1 MHRNGKANQHLRQS
15 KLLQYWY
22 IHKHTSFP
30 FLFPFVS
37 PLSFSPPAPPPPPLT
52 SSSPTLFVF
61 FLHIP
66 IPPLP
71 PLSHPSSKFRA
82 KHGATN
88 YIPTSFIPE
97 FFDLVLWGHEHE
109 CLIEP
114 EYVYQGVM
122 DEGGEEKGVYISQ
135 PGSSVATSLC
145 DGEMKKKWVLRR
157 DLNVFCAVYTA
168 GW

>member
-1 MHRNGKANQHLRQS
+1 MHRMEKQTNIKTIKITTVL
-15 KLLQYWY
+15 
-22 IHKHTSFP
+22 IHTQAHFLSLSLPFRFSSF
-30 FLFPFVS
+30 FP
-37 PLSFSPPAPPPPPLT
+37 PPAPPPPPLT
-52 SSSPTLFVF
+52 SSSLPSSSF
-61 FLHIP
+61 FYISLY
-66 IPPLP
+66 PP
-71 PLSHPSSKFRA
+71 SHPSSKFRA

-145 DGEMKKKWVLRR
+145 DGEMKKK
-157 DLNVFCAVYTA
+157 
-168 GW
+168 